1 MMTDPVGTE
10 GAAQAGG
17 REAEIETV
25 YEALVAIWPDLMASK
40 TKAGLV
46 WGQLVAEVAVDA
58 LRSSGSAAADEKGRR
73 ARLLSMLLDADA
85 ESADLLVDDI
95 EALYGGGTQ

>member
-1 MMTDPVGTE
+1 MTDPVGTE

-58 LRSSGSAAADEKGRR
+58 LRSSGPAADEKVRR